1 MSAALSP
8 EARER
13 LMGAVAA
20 CYNVNGEWLAS
31 HVLVAD
37 LRALL
42 ADSDAL
48 AAAERERDEA
58 RKALVECYVQLLTW
72 FKTVDGGEWGGVAMR
87 STDIALVLAER
98 ALPDRSYRHAPE
110 QSDPGEPSTTPEREI
125 ADGNAR

>member
-1 MSAALSP
+1 MSALSV
-8 EARER
+8 EQRER
-13 LMGAVAA
+13 LRRVLF
-20 CYNVNGEWLAS
+20 NLDNGRCPITFG
-31 HVLVAD
+31 D

-98 ALPDRSYRHAPE
+98 ALPDRCYRHAPE
-110 QSDPGEPSTTPEREI
+110 QSDPGEPSTAPEREI

>member
-1 MSAALSP
+1 MSALSV
-8 EARER
+8 EQRER
-13 LMGAVAA
+13 LRRVLF
-20 CYNVNGEWLAS
+20 NLDNGRCPILRE
-31 HVLVAD
+31 D
-37 LRALL
+37 ELRALL

-98 ALPDRSYRHAPE
+98 ALPDRCYRHAPE
-110 QSDPGEPSTTPEREI
+110 QSDPGEPSTAPEREI